1 MRLDRTLDSGRRAG
15 RAVVVGF
22 VFLTV
27 FFTGA
32 FPPFANP
39 NELSRFETVYAI
51 VEEGTFRID
60 GALKVLGDHEDKA
73 VSRGHFYSNKAPGLA
88 FAGVPVYRLLRI
100 VLPPPRGTTAVALFF
115 LLRVLTVG
123 LACAAAVARL
133 SRRLPPRVAPLVVA
147 AVAFGTPFLY
157 YARSFLSHAWS
168 AALLFLA
175 WDALRAAQERT
186 PYRRVG
192 WLVFASGLLAGWALI
207 SEYTV
212 LPIAAL
218 LVLRAGAGRA
228 WEKLGMAA
236 AGSAV
241 PVALLLA
248 YQTVC
253 FGSPLTP
260 SYAREAFPAYAQLAR
275 QPLFG
280 FGWPSPRLF
289 ADYLIH
295 PARGL
300 LVFSPFLA
308 WAAAG
313 FVKWWRSKQ
322 DRPDCVFS
330 LAATASFLVLMSGYP
345 NWHGGWSLGSRY
357 LVPALFPL
365 VLAAAHALETPLS
378 RGLFA
383 AATVF
388 SVGNHSVL
396 TLTWPH
402 FPVNVPWPAGTAS
415 LWFLERGWVAPSL
428 LPQMLAGRI
437 LAVLL
442 GCGVAAAAVTLA
454 VRAAGPYSPGA
465 LAAGALGVAPLLLLL
480 VRPPE
485 LTYGARLWRASVFGK
500 FSGLD
505 PAREEIRRVAATAST
520 PSEKQRAEDA
530 WRLFGPE

>member
-1 MRLDRTLDSGRRAG
+1 MRLEGTRDPGRRAS

-22 VFLTV
+22 ALLTI

-51 VEEGTFRID
+51 VEEGTFQID

-73 VSRGHFYSNKAPGLA
+73 VSGGHFYSNKAPGLA
-88 FAGVPVYRLLRI
+88 LAAAPVYRLLRV
-100 VLPPPRGTTAVALFF
+100 VLPPPRGTAVEPLFF
-115 LLRVLTVG
+115 LLHVLTVG
-123 LACAAAVARL
+123 FVCAAAVARL
-133 SRRLPPRVAPLVVA
+133 PRRLPQHVAPLVAA
-147 AVAFGTPFLY
+147 AVAFGTPLSY

-175 WDALRAAQERT
+175 WDALRVAQHRT
-186 PYRRVG
+186 AHRRVG
-192 WLVFASGLLAGWALI
+192 WLVFAGGLLAGWAWI

-212 LPIAAL
+212 LPIAAF

-228 WEKLGMAA
+228 WKRLALAA
-236 AGSAV
+236 AGAAV
-241 PVALLLA
+241 PVALLLW
-248 YQTVC
+248 YQAVC
-253 FGSPLTP
+253 FGSPFTP
-260 SYAREAFPAYAQLAR
+260 SYAREAFPAYAELAR
-275 QPLFG
+275 RPFFG
-280 FGWPSPRLF
+280 FGWPSPRVF
-289 ADYLIH
+289 FDYLVH

-313 FVKWWRSKQ
+313 FVKWWRSRE
-322 DRPDCVFS
+322 DRPDCAFA
-330 LAATASFLVLMSGYP
+330 LAATATFLALMSGYP

-357 LVPALFPL
+357 LVPVLFPMA
-365 VLAAAHALETPLS
+365 LAAARALETPLS

-383 AATVF
+383 AAAVF
-388 SVGNHSVL
+388 SVGNHCVL

-402 FPVNVPWPAGTAS
+402 FPTNVPWPAGTAS
-415 LWFLERGWVAPSL
+415 IWFLQRGWVAPNL
-428 LPQMLAGRI
+428 GPGALAGKV

-442 GCGVAAAAVTLA
+442 GCGVVAGAVTLA
-454 VRAAGPYSPGA
+454 VRAGGPYAPRP
-465 LAAGALGVAPLLLLL
+465 LAAAALGLTPLVLLL
-480 VRPPE
+480 VHPPE
-485 LTYGARLWRASVFGK
+485 LTYGARLWRAAIFGK

-505 PAREEIRRVAATAST
+505 PTRQEIRRVAATAVT